1 MAEIYVD
8 TYAKYNQCRTGGRWV
23 DCDDFYDKESFME
36 HCREIHSDESDPE
49 LMFSDHSDIP
59 SAFISESSVSE
70 ALWLWLES
78 SQKDAIEAYLECLYT
93 SSVDNEAEWEILVDA
108 FEDAFIG
115 GYSKLYP

>member
-78 SQKDAIEAYLECLYT
+78 SQKDVLVKPRRTLLSENFHTPMDSFHCWLYEA
-93 SSVDNEAEWEILVDA
+93 V
-108 FEDAFIG
+108 
-115 GYSKLYP
+115 

>member
-1 MAEIYVD
+1 
-8 TYAKYNQCRTGGRWV
+8 
-23 DCDDFYDKESFME
+23 ME

-59 SAFISESSVSE
+59 SPFISESTVSE

-78 SQKDAIEAYLECLYT
+78 SQKDAIEAYLESIYT